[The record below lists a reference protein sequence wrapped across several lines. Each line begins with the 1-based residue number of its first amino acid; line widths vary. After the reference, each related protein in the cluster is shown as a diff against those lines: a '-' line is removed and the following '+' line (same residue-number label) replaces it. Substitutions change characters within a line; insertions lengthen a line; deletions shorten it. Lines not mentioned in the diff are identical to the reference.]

1 MNSIE
6 SDEDKPISKNS
17 NINELGYIEA
27 LKQLR
32 IHAPLIWIRNNFFL
46 LTQTGLI
53 AYYFRREYTPIFSS
67 LILCIL
73 GLASSIIWTIVIKE
87 GREIQRK
94 WRKIAID
101 FENRVFTDHK
111 NPGPLKYADQQL
123 GEGKNLKISI
133 TTILIILCLI
143 FSSIWIILIAKL
155 LILIPV
161 HGLKYITRIE
171 QPQIDNFIVFVQN
184 IFK

>member
-1 MNSIE
+1 M
-6 SDEDKPISKNS
+6 P
-17 NINELGYIEA
+17 
-27 LKQLR
+27 
-32 IHAPLIWIRNNFFL
+32 PLIWIRNNFFL

-53 AYYFRREYTPIFSS
+53 AYYFRREDTPIFSS

-94 WRKIAID
+94 WRKIAIA
-101 FENRVFTDHK
+101 FENKVFTNHE

-123 GEGKNLKISI
+123 GEGKNLKVSI
-133 TTILIILCLI
+133 TTILIILGLI
-143 FSSIWIILIAKL
+143 FSSIWIILITKI

-171 QPQIDNFIVFVQN
+171 QPQIDNFIVFIQN
-184 IFK
+184 VFK